1 MEEHQ
6 VKGVAFHV
14 EALLELISPRDG
26 VVDLWQGNNTRG
38 QYFVYGDRA
47 GLLRLGLAILKYAS
61 EAQPIRAGS
70 AKAPAESLEN
80 IFDPSSR
87 VRALVLQL
95 DEAAREAD
103 QRRLAAKAGP
113 SVVGWIARVFR
124 TAFPSR

>member
-1 MEEHQ
+1 M
-6 VKGVAFHV
+6 KGVAFHI
-14 EALLELISPRDG
+14 EALLELVSPRDG

>member
-1 MEEHQ
+1 MEDHQ

-14 EALLELISPRDG
+14 EALLELVSPRDG
-26 VVDLWQGNNTRG
+26 VVHLWEGTITRG

-80 IFDPSSR
+80 IFDPASR
-87 VRALVLQL
+87 VRWRLSCNWTRRRARRTNGGWLQKL
-95 DEAAREAD
+95 A
-103 QRRLAAKAGP
+103 RRL
-113 SVVGWIARVFR
+113 
-124 TAFPSR
+124 